1 MIRARASL
9 SPRVTLSRARVAQ
22 RTLLRATGTLI
33 LALAVMIALAWRW
46 CVRARARDRSVR
58 VRRARSVRYG
68 ALIVEMYVP
77 KIAADV
83 DGAMDGAVASNG
95 TSRARPSASGANTWA
110 PARPNAANAL
120 HVGPDGQ
127 AFVEHTTAHR

>member
-1 MIRARASL
+1 MIRARARFRRAS
-9 SPRVTLSRARVAQ
+9 RWRARAS
-22 RTLLRATGTLI
+22 RGLLRATGTLI

-83 DGAMDGAVASNG
+83 DGAMDGAVAPNG

-127 AFVEHTTAHR
+127 AFVEHMTAHR